1 MGRVHR
7 LSLSVLVLLACCVS
21 VAYAQTVD
29 EIVAKN
35 IQAKGGAEKLKSVQ
49 SMKLTG
55 HLSARG
61 AEAPF
66 TVWSKRPN
74 LARQETTLQGT
85 SMVRG
90 FDGTTAW
97 IMAGTQ
103 AQEVVGPEAA
113 STKEQA
119 EFDSPLLDYK
129 AKGNRIEFVGT
140 ETLQGATVYHLKLT
154 TKSGQVQQ
162 YYLDAQTGLERETS
176 VTMVD
181 QGGQQMVVVSDL
193 SDFRDVNGLKIPFAI
208 KQSVNGSPL
217 SQLTIEKAEFN
228 VPLEDALFKMP
239 KRP

>member
-1 MGRVHR
+1 MGRLHR
-7 LSLSVLVLLACCVS
+7 LLLSALVLLACCAS
-21 VAYAQTVD
+21 LAYAQTVD

-49 SMKLTG
+49 SMRLTG

-61 AEAPF
+61 GEAPF

-129 AKGNRIEFVGT
+129 AKGNRIEFVGS
-140 ETLQGATVYHLKLT
+140 ETRQGATVYHLKLT

-176 VTMVD
+176 VTLD

-193 SDFRDVNGLKIPFAI
+193 SDFRDVNGLTIPFAI
-208 KQSVNGSPL
+208 KQSVNGTLL

-228 VPLEDALFKMP
+228 VPLDDAIFKMP

>member
-1 MGRVHR
+1 MGRLHR
-7 LSLSVLVLLACCVS
+7 LLPSALVLLACCAS

-35 IQAKGGAEKLKSVQ
+35 IQAKGGPEKLKSVQ

-66 TVWSKRPN
+66 TIWSKRPN

-97 IMAGTQ
+97 MMAGTQ

-119 EFDSPLLDYK
+119 EFDSPLLDYQ
-129 AKGNRIEFVGT
+129 AKGNKIEFVGT

-176 VTMVD
+176 VTLD
-181 QGGQQMVVVSDL
+181 QGGQQIVVVSDL

-208 KQSVNGSPL
+208 KQSVNGTPL
-217 SQLTIEKAEFN
+217 TQLTIEKAEFN
-228 VPLEDALFKMP
+228 VPLEDAIFKMP